1 MQNNNTLFVDKEGYQ
16 KLLDSI
22 EELKKRIAE
31 NNSGRKDAF
40 DASAGDGWDS
50 PEFEEIERQ
59 DHLLTSELQRR
70 YEELQRV
77 VIIEKHNNDDII
89 DIGDVLR
96 VEMAIGNEEFE
107 DMVFKLVGTSGDFN
121 ADIQEISINSPLG
134 NSVYKKQIGDQTSY
148 SVGSRIFNVI
158 IKEKIDLTE
167 EQDNPTKT
175 LSR

>member
-1 MQNNNTLFVDKEGYQ
+1 MQKNNTIFVDKEGYQ

-22 EELKKRIAE
+22 ENLKKKIAE

-40 DASAGDGWDS
+40 GASAGDGWDS

-70 YEELQRV
+70 YEELQRT
-77 VIIEKHNNDDII
+77 VIIEKHNNDNII

-96 VEMAIGNEEFE
+96 VEMSVSDEEFE
-107 DMVFKLVGTSGDFN
+107 DMVFKLVGTSGDFD

-134 NSVYKKQIGDQTSY
+134 NSVYRKQVGEQTSY
-148 SVGSRIFNVI
+148 LVGARKFNVI
-158 IKEKIDLTE
+158 IKEKIDLKK
-167 EQDNPTKT
+167 EQGEYSKT